1 VSYVL
6 STHVGVIE
14 LVEAPLHA
22 SPSSQTSELII
33 APASVPR
40 TVPNDPED
48 DQVIAAAL
56 AGQAD
61 IIVSGDHHL
70 LSLGSHHGIQIMR
83 PADVLASITG
93 GAE

>member
-1 VSYVL
+1 
-6 STHVGVIE
+6 
-14 LVEAPLHA
+14 
-22 SPSSQTSELII
+22 
-33 APASVPR
+33 
-40 TVPNDPED
+40 VPNDPED

-61 IIVSGDHHL
+61 IIASGDHHL
-70 LSLGSHHGIQIMR
+70 LSLGTQHGIQIMR